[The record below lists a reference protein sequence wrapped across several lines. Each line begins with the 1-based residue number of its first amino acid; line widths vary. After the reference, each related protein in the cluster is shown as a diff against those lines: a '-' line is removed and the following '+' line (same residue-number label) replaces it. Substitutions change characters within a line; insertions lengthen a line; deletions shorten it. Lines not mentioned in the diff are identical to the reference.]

1 MRYFLAIPLPED
13 MKQKLHEI
21 NSKLQEFKGLRF
33 VSPDNMHL
41 TLLFLGDN
49 GAKQKID
56 ELKKI
61 KFKPFNLKIKKI
73 ARYPENQKMRLIWA
87 ELEESTELIELQKKI
102 TQLFDIKQEYKPH
115 ITLARIK
122 TTKDFKKEELVKKID
137 EIKIPKTKIEVKN
150 YKLYSSELT
159 VLGPVHRVIEYFEA
173 K

>member
-13 MKQKLHEI
+13 IKQKLHEI

-49 GAKQKID
+49 GAKQKIE

-61 KFKPFNLKIKKI
+61 KFEPFTLKINKI
-73 ARYPENQKMRLIWA
+73 TIHPDNKKMRLIWA
-87 ELEESTELIELQKKI
+87 ELEESKELIALQKKI
-102 TQLFDIKQEYKPH
+102 TQLFEIKQEYKPH

-122 TTKDFKKEELVKKID
+122 TTKYFKKEELIKKIN
-137 EIKIPKTKIEVKN
+137 EINTPRTKINVKN